1 MSRIKRIRGAVQD
14 YVSQIDGNMA
24 LNWALTTFVVR
35 YYGIWKEVETEKKA
49 WGKMS
54 SENPLVKRIYD
65 SQCAASSLPPS
76 DLEKYAEIWLGT
88 HPNAPSL
95 LIDSDS
101 PTEGSTSNSTSLND
115 YITSSPTSTLGT
127 HSSTS
132 NIPYLLKILSIN
144 KVLSIQSHPDSTLAA
159 QLHASNPDVYKTP
172 CHKPEMAIA
181 LTDFKAMIGF
191 RPLSLLWSNLQS
203 YSEVESL
210 VEIKS
215 PTDEIILKFNEM
227 FPGDCGVLSPIFL
240 NVIDCTPGQSIF
252 VSSNTPH
259 AYISGEIVECMAR
272 SDNVIRCGLTPK
284 FKDVEVLCGS
294 LSYDCFE
301 PVVSGGVESGTKGER
316 VYRPPVEDFEVR
328 VADFKEDTVV
338 EEVDAGVILLC
349 LEGGGVVKSGE
360 EKVDIKFGE
369 ALFINAGTKLE
380 VEVGEQGCKFVRA
393 LRNVGSD

>member
-1 MSRIKRIRGAVQD
+1 
-14 YVSQIDGNMA
+14 
-24 LNWALTTFVVR
+24 
-35 YYGIWKEVETEKKA
+35 
-49 WGKMS
+49 MS

-76 DLEKYAEIWLGT
+76 NLEKYAEIWLGT

-95 LIDSDS
+95 LLDSDS

-210 VEIKS
+210 VGES
-215 PTDEIILKFNEM
+215 VYN
-227 FPGDCGVLSPIFL
+227 GVKDAFERYETEDRI
-240 NVIDCTPGQSIF
+240 
-252 VSSNTPH
+252 
-259 AYISGEIVECMAR
+259 
-272 SDNVIRCGLTPK
+272 LTPASNEHWK
-284 FKDVEVLCGS
+284 
-294 LSYDCFE
+294 
-301 PVVSGGVESGTKGER
+301 
-316 VYRPPVEDFEVR
+316 
-328 VADFKEDTVV
+328 
-338 EEVDAGVILLC
+338 
-349 LEGGGVVKSGE
+349 
-360 EKVDIKFGE
+360 
-369 ALFINAGTKLE
+369 
-380 VEVGEQGCKFVRA
+380 
-393 LRNVGSD
+393 